1 VRFSAGWLCHNV
13 DMTGTAD
20 AAEKQQPTLKRSLS
34 LTLVIFYGL
43 GNIIGAGIYVLLG
56 EVVSYAGMFAPL
68 SFLLAS
74 LLACLT
80 AFSYAE
86 LVARYPVSAGEAV
99 YVQQGIGLPAL
110 SRLVGLLI
118 IMAGIVSAAT
128 IIRGFAGYLQV
139 LVSLPDVLVMPLL
152 VLLLGG
158 LSVWGIA
165 ESVGVAAVI
174 TAIEIAGLLLI
185 IQVAAPGL
193 LQVQPEIADFRPLLQ
208 GGMWYGIFA
217 GGFLAFYAF
226 IGFEDMV
233 NVAEEVRQP
242 EVNLPRAILAALL
255 LSTLLYIMVALVAVA
270 SVPVEIL
277 AGSQAPLAYLYQAVT
292 GREPLLITLISLF
305 AVVNGALIQI
315 IMASRVCYGM
325 GCKRWLPLIFSR
337 VHAVTQ
343 TPVVATVSVSTA
355 VLVMA
360 LYLPIETLAK
370 STSYFLLLVFCL
382 VNLSLWRL
390 KTRGEQPAGILCVPR
405 WIPAAGFIASC
416 AFVLLQA
423 LFDLRA

>member
-1 VRFSAGWLCHNV
+1 MAG
-13 DMTGTAD
+13 TPE
-20 AAEKQQPTLKRSLS
+20 AAKKQQPALKRSLS

-56 EVVSYAGMFAPL
+56 EVVSHAGMFAPL

-99 YVQQGIGLPAL
+99 YVQEGIGLTAL
-110 SRLVGLLI
+110 SRLVGVLI
-118 IMAGIVSAAT
+118 ILAGIVSAAT
-128 IIRGFAGYLQV
+128 IVRGFAGYLQV
-139 LVSLPDVLVMPLL
+139 LVSLPDMLVMPLL

-165 ESVGVAAVI
+165 ESVGVAAVL

-185 IQVAAPGL
+185 IHVAAPGL
-193 LQVQPEIADFRPLLQ
+193 LQVQPELSDFRPLLQ
-208 GGMWYGIFA
+208 DGVWYGVFA

-255 LSTLLYIMVALVAVA
+255 LSTLLYFMVALVAVA
-270 SVPVEIL
+270 SVPVETL
-277 AGSQAPLAYLYQAVT
+277 AGAQAPLADLYQAVT

-325 GCKRWLPLIFSR
+325 GRKRWLPLIFAR
-337 VHAVTQ
+337 VHAVTR
-343 TPVVATVSVSTA
+343 TPVVATVSVSIA

-390 KTRGEQPAGILCVPR
+390 KTRGEQPAGTVCVPR
-405 WIPAAGFIASC
+405 WIPAAGFTASS

-423 LFDLRA
+423 LLDLRA